1 MEEEKTIFCAL
12 KAFCFKG
19 FLFPVYERKVT
30 MSMNNKT
37 LKITITSVMTA
48 IATVIYMLF
57 PEIPLVPGVE
67 HLKMDFSDIPAIL
80 NGVISGPWWGLMVV
94 VVKNIIH
101 LTRTTT
107 FGIGEIMNIGM
118 GFVMIFS
125 LIGFMKLFSRLF
137 SKKEMSVT
145 VYFAAGICAVICSI
159 AGGWVLNGVFTPIFF
174 KLSGIPITSAA
185 VFAGVWGSTLLN
197 AIKAAF
203 NILPFYPV
211 YKITLRSFSKNSH

>member
-1 MEEEKTIFCAL
+1 MEEERTIFCAL

-159 AGGWVLNGVFTPIFF
+159 AGGWVLNGVFTPVFF

-185 VFAGVWGSTLLN
+185 FFAGVWGSTLLN